1 MTLEQ
6 LISGYGLWAVF
17 GGTFAEGE
25 TVLVLGGFFAH
36 RGLMALPAVILCA
49 AVASF
54 ISDQFYFHLAR
65 MKGISLIE
73 NRPRLKKRIAKLRP
87 VLEKHRIPMIFG
99 FRFIYGTRIAV
110 PLLLGASGISPLLF
124 LLCDLLTVAVW
135 SVLFA
140 SLGYIFGQTVI
151 DILNRLQHYEARV
164 FTGLGLLVL
173 LIFGLKYLR
182 RRFSA

>member
-1 MTLEQ
+1 MGFEQ
-6 LISGYGLWAVF
+6 LISAYGLWAVF

-25 TVLVLGGFFAH
+25 TVLVLGGFFAC
-36 RGLMALPAVILCA
+36 RGLLGLPAVVLCGA
-49 AVASF
+49 AASF
-54 ISDQFYFHLAR
+54 LSDQFYFHLAR
-65 MKGISLIE
+65 LKGISFIE
-73 NRPRLKKRIAKLRP
+73 NRPRLKKRVARLRP
-87 VLEKHRIPMIFG
+87 ILEKHRIPMVFG

-124 LLCDLLTVAVW
+124 LLCDLLAVAVW

-140 SLGYIFGQTVI
+140 SLGYVFGQTVI
-151 DILNRLQHYEARV
+151 DILNRLQRYEARV

-173 LIFGLKYLR
+173 LILGFKYLR